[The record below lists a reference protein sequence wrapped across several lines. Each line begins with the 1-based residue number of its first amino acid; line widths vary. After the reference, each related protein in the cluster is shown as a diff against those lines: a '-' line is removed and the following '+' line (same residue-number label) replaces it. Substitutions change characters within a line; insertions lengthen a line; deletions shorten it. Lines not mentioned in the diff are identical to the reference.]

1 MLSEGSRTE
10 FDMTNS
16 IWLAVLVFY
25 PMVGALICYL
35 VGKKW
40 KNARNLIANFITIS
54 EFALTVAVVLS
65 DYGMVGDLIRSLS
78 SDSTITAET
87 YLDPYFVGSLMNF
100 GLEIPD
106 VCGMGIHFAM
116 DGFRSIYA
124 LVVAFMWMMVTLL
137 CPEYFAKHRNRNRFY
152 AFLLVTLGAT
162 MGVFLSTDF
171 FTTFI
176 FFEIMSLTSYVWV
189 AQEETPEALKAGETY
204 LGISVIGG
212 MVMLMGI
219 FMLWNSIRTLNFSE
233 IANAIMFEHDSLIH
247 LDGQV
252 IAAGICILFGFAVKA
267 GAFPVHIWLPKAH
280 PVAPAPASALLSG
293 VLTKTGIFGIVVVT
307 VQIFQY
313 TDWFGYVLLVIAV
326 ITMLVGALLALFS
339 VDLKRVL
346 ACSSLSQIGF
356 ILTGVAVLAVSH
368 GENVL
373 AARGSLI
380 YMVNHSVLKLV
391 LFMAA
396 GVIYMNTH
404 KLNLNDIKG
413 FGRKKPLLHIAF
425 LLGVL
430 GISGIPFF
438 NGYVGKTLIHE
449 GMLEVSAIPA
459 FVEMLFLLA
468 GGCTLAYMLKLYIC
482 IFIEKNN
489 DADRQAA
496 FDEKKKYMNFGSA
509 FALLGSAAVIPFIGL
524 VPNKTADFIMD
535 LGQNFFGV
543 GALEHEVHYFAFH
556 NMKGSLISIAI
567 GVILYVALVRICLTA
582 KNAAG
587 KEEYANYWPKWMDL
601 ENLIYRPIL
610 IQFIPFLCGVICRVL
625 DSLVDFFVVGL
636 RKTVY
641 KDSALPHELPEGNPV
656 THAAAV
662 IADKVVWVLNKTFCK
677 KKPIRKSFEHLYA
690 VRWEE
695 LAENNQIIGRSLS
708 YGLILFCLG
717 LVLTI
722 IYLMWV
728 ILK

>member
-1 MLSEGSRTE
+1 MRYDILIAI
-10 FDMTNS
+10 M
-16 IWLAVLVFY
+16 IFY
-25 PMVGALICYL
+25 PMLGALISYL
-35 VGKKW
+35 VGIRW
-40 KNARNLIANFITIS
+40 KTARNLAANFITIS
-54 EFALTVAVVLS
+54 EFALVAFTVLLGYNESGKTLMAVGAQSPVL
-65 DYGMVGDLIRSLS
+65 
-78 SDSTITAET
+78 
-87 YLDPYFVGSLMNF
+87 VGSLMKF

-106 VCGMGIHFAM
+106 ICGMGIHFTL
-116 DGFRSIYA
+116 DGFRSVYA

-162 MGVFLSTDF
+162 MGVFLSADF

-189 AQEETPEALKAGETY
+189 AQEEKPEALKAAETY

-219 FMLWNSIRTLNFSE
+219 FMLWDSLGTLMFSE
-233 IANAIMFEHDSLIH
+233 IIYQMRIMLGDIIELP
-247 LDGQV
+247 GQI

-293 VLTKTGIFGIVVVT
+293 VLTKTGIFGIIMISVHV
-307 VQIFQY
+307 FRY
-313 TDWFGYVLLVIAV
+313 TEWFGYMLLAIAV
-326 ITMLVGALLALFS
+326 VTMLLGALLALFS

-356 ILTGVAVLAVSH
+356 ILTGVAILAISH

-373 AARGSLI
+373 AARGTLI
-380 YMVNHSVLKLV
+380 YMVNHSILKLV

-404 KLNLNDIKG
+404 KLNLNDIRG
-413 FGRKKPLLHIAF
+413 FGRKKPLLNIAF

-438 NGYVGKTLIHE
+438 NGYIGKTLIHE
-449 GMLEVSAIPA
+449 GMLEVPSVPGY
-459 FVEMLFLLA
+459 VEMLYLLA

-482 IFIEKNN
+482 IFIEKNGDEEKQAEF
-489 DADRQAA
+489 DA
-496 FDEKKKYMNFGSA
+496 KKKYMNFGSG
-509 FALLGSAAVIPFIGL
+509 FALLGSAVLIPVIGMI
-524 VPNKTADFIMD
+524 PNVTADFVMD
-535 LGQNFFGV
+535 FGQNIFNV
-543 GALEHEVHYFAFH
+543 GLLDHSVHYFVFH

-567 GVILYVALVRICLTA
+567 GVILYYALVRICLM
-582 KNAAG
+582 KKDESG
-587 KEEYANYWPKWMDL
+587 KDIYGDFWPKWMDL
-601 ENLIYRPIL
+601 ENSIYRPVFIK
-610 IQFIPFLCGVICRVL
+610 FIPFICGIICRVL
-625 DSLVDFFVVGL
+625 DCIVDAPVVWL

-641 KDSALPHELPEGNPV
+641 KDSPLPHELPEGNPL
-656 THAAAV
+656 THIAAV
-662 IADKVVWVLNKTFCK
+662 IVDKVVWVLNKTVCK
-677 KKPIRKSFEHLYA
+677 KNPIRKSFEHIFA

-695 LAENNQIIGRSLS
+695 QAENNQIIARSLS

-722 IYLMWV
+722 IYLIWV
-728 ILK
+728 ILR

>member
-1 MLSEGSRTE
+1 MPRCGRVE
-10 FDMTNS
+10 FYMRYD
-16 IWLAVLVFY
+16 VLIAIMIFY
-25 PMVGALICYL
+25 PMLGALISYL
-35 VGKKW
+35 VGLKSKK
-40 KNARNLIANFITIS
+40 ARNLVANFIAIS
-54 EFALTVAVVLS
+54 EFALVAFTVLS
-65 DYGMVGDLIRSLS
+65 AYGMVGRFLS
-78 SDSTITAET
+78 SLTGGSVAVSPVVYGT
-87 YLDPYFVGSLMNF
+87 YMNF
-100 GLEIPD
+100 ELELPEICGL
-106 VCGMGIHFAM
+106 GLHFTL
-116 DGFRSIYA
+116 DGFRSVYA

-152 AFLLVTLGAT
+152 AFLLMTLGAT

-189 AQEETPEALKAGETY
+189 AQEEKPEALKAAETY
-204 LGISVIGG
+204 LGISIIGG

-219 FMLWNSIRTLNFSE
+219 FMLWNAIGTVTFSV
-233 IANAIMFEHDSLIH
+233 IAQEIMFEFGSVTELP
-247 LDGQV
+247 GQV
-252 IAAGICILFGFAVKA
+252 IAAGMCILFGFAVKA

-307 VQIFQY
+307 IQIFQY
-313 TDWFGYVLLVIAV
+313 TSWFGYMLLAIAV
-326 ITMLVGALLALFS
+326 VTMLVGAILALFS

-356 ILTGVAVLAVSH
+356 ILTGVAILAVSH

-380 YMVNHSVLKLV
+380 YMVNHSILKLV

-404 KLNLNDIKG
+404 KLNLNDIRG
-413 FGRKKPLLHIAF
+413 FGRKKPLLNIAF

-449 GMLEVSAIPA
+449 GMLEASSIPA
-459 FVEMLFLLA
+459 FIEMMYLFA

-489 DADRQAA
+489 DAAKQEE
-496 FDEKKKYMNFGSA
+496 FDEKKKYMNFGTA
-509 FALLGSAAVIPFIGL
+509 FALLGSAAVIPVIG
-524 VPNKTADFIMD
+524 VIPNITADFIMD
-535 LGQNFFGV
+535 FGQVFFQV
-543 GALEHEVHYFAFH
+543 GLLDHSVHYFAFH

-567 GVILYVALVRICLTA
+567 GVILYYALVRVCLMS
-582 KNAAG
+582 KNSEG
-587 KEEYANYWPKWMDL
+587 KEEYGDFWPKWLDL
-601 ENLIYRPIL
+601 ENILYRPVL
-610 IQFIPFLCGVICRVL
+610 IRFIPFICGVICRVL
-625 DSLVDFFVVGL
+625 DCIVDAPVVLL
-636 RKTVY
+636 RKTIY
-641 KDSALPHELPEGNPV
+641 RDSALPHELPEGNPI
-656 THAAAV
+656 THVAAV
-662 IADKVVWVLNKTFCK
+662 IADKVVWLLNKTFFK
-677 KKPIRKSFEHLYA
+677 KKPIRKSFEHIFA

-695 LAENNQIIGRSLS
+695 QAENNQIIGRSLS

-728 ILK
+728 ILR